1 MNDYR
6 KQDGAGNGVG
16 STGGSE
22 SFVCDLCGRTLAQSH
37 CTHGHNFG
45 AGPLYAC
52 RECHP
57 PRGATE
63 LLQSL
68 ERFIKTVEENK
79 NEN

>member
-1 MNDYR
+1 MATTNKNGGNDR
-6 KQDGAGNGVG
+6 VG
-16 STGGSE
+16 SAAGSGT
-22 SFVCDLCGRTLAQSH
+22 FVCDLCGRTLPQAR

-52 RECHP
+52 DECHP
-57 PRGATE
+57 PQGATE

-68 ERFIKTVEENK
+68 ERFIVTAEENQ